1 MSFHRRF
8 IALAAALIA
17 VMTVDVMVPA
27 QAATERSQR
36 ITGGTV
42 ASASAAPWQVALF
55 DPEVGSRASD
65 SDFCGGS
72 VINAQWVVTAARCLD
87 DYPDSSVLGV
97 FAGST
102 NLTDSLNLYG
112 YESERRIKH
121 PGYRGNINDIAL
133 VKVNEAFNLSLTTL
147 DPVMLPLDIN
157 GSTFPAVGETLLST
171 GWGLSSPT
179 NPASAQTI
187 LRSVELQSLTAPG
200 STSCGSTAAADWN
213 TRYELCVGVS
223 GGGAD
228 FCTGD
233 IGGPLTADGID
244 GDGDLETEAVLV
256 GIASW
261 GGGCGNAARPSLAL
275 RVSTYLDWIIPN
287 RPTLKVSYSSKTKK
301 HTLKWTAVT
310 DQLVSSPVTGFRI
323 EYSTNYGM
331 SWRNG
336 TTVAPTART
345 YSQKIA
351 RDTLW
356 RIAAVNEV
364 NSGLGPYLW
373 ADTSGYSGDRIIAAP
388 SAPTSFTGAVSS
400 SGSIIRFKWSE
411 PTSANGSLIY
421 KYRLYRQIG
430 SGTPVRLFEISPI
443 PGVSDEVVRTL
454 TATVQR
460 DRGSAKFWITAVNNS
475 GESAP
480 SAQVT
485 IN

>member
-1 MSFHRRF
+1 M
-8 IALAAALIA
+8 ALIS
-17 VMTVDVMVPA
+17 VLTVDVLVPA
-27 QAATERSQR
+27 QAATERPQR
-36 ITGGTV
+36 ITGGTP
-42 ASASAAPWQVALF
+42 AGELAAPWQVALY
-55 DPEVGSRASD
+55 DTDGGSRASD

-72 VINAQWVVTAARCLD
+72 IINAQWVLTAARCLD
-87 DYPDSSVLGV
+87 GYPDPDVLGV
-97 FAGST
+97 FAGSN
-102 NLTDSLNLYG
+102 NLTDSLSIHG
-112 YESERRIKH
+112 YESTRRIAH
-121 PGYRGNINDIAL
+121 PGFRGNINDIAL
-133 VKVNEAFNLSLTTL
+133 VKVNRAFNLSLETL
-147 DPVMLPLDIN
+147 DSIVLPLDVN
-157 GSTFPAVGETLLST
+157 GSTFPGLGEDLVAT
-171 GWGLSSPT
+171 GWGLSNPS

-200 STSCGSTAAADWN
+200 STSCGTRPVADWN

-233 IGGPLTADGID
+233 IGGPITAAGID
-244 GDGDLETEAVLV
+244 GDGDLETESILV

-261 GGGCGNAARPSLAL
+261 GGGCGTAARPSLAL
-275 RVSTYLDWIIPN
+275 RVSTYIDWIIPN
-287 RPTLKVSYSSKTKK
+287 RPTMTVKYSSKTKR
-301 HTLKWTAVT
+301 HTVRWNPVV
-310 DQLVSSPVTGFRI
+310 DQLVASPITGFRI

-336 TTVAPTART
+336 ATVPATARS
-345 YSQKIA
+345 YSHKIA

-356 RIAAVNEV
+356 RVAAVNEV

-373 ADTSGYSGDRIIAAP
+373 ADTSGYLGDRATAVP
-388 SAPTSFTGAVSS
+388 SVPTGFSGAVASN
-400 SGSIIRFKWSE
+400 GSIIRFKWSE

-430 SGTPVRLFEISPI
+430 SATPVRLFEISPI
-443 PGVSDEVVRTL
+443 PGISEEPVRTL

-460 DRGSAKFWITAVNNS
+460 ERGSAKFWITAVNNS

-480 SAQVT
+480 STQVT